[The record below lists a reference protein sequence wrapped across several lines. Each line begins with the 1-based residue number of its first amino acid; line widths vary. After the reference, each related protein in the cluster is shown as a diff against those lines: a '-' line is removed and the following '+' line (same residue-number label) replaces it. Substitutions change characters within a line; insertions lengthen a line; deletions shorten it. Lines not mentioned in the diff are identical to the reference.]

1 MTKTFKSVIVV
12 EFAYNN
18 HEAESKEHFYA
29 ENYSEKPKESKGKAF
44 IVAINSIGK
53 DMTVYAN
60 SKEEAELKH
69 NKGLSI
75 TDSYNDEDVDGSHQI
90 EEIEFIEEVKE

>member
-1 MTKTFKSVIVV
+1 MINKYHITESAIIKRVYSV
-12 EFAYNN
+12 E
-18 HEAESKEHFYA
+18 
-29 ENYSEKPKESKGKAF
+29 
-44 IVAINSIGK
+44 
-53 DMTVYAN
+53 AN